1 MLERNSI
8 KFIIQNLLKGLATLG
23 FFVLIYILFK
33 EFVHVDY
40 LKWLEPFFDH
50 TLLILLIFLISEIFI
65 GIIPPEIF
73 VLWALRKDTFPE
85 FAGIIIILALIS
97 YSAAITGYFAGLR
110 LNRFLYLRFI
120 RRKYLK
126 KLEKNLQTFG
136 VYLIVIAALT
146 PVPYSGTS
154 MLIGSSSYPFRKF
167 SFYAL
172 TRFIRFGGYI
182 VFWWINIKING

>member
-1 MLERNSI
+1 MLDRQSI
-8 KFIIQNLLKGLATLG
+8 RYVTCNLLKGIAILG
-23 FFVLIYILFK
+23 FFVLIYVLFK

-50 TLLILLIFLISEIFI
+50 SLLILLIFLVSELFI

-73 VLWALRKDTFPE
+73 ILWALRKDTFLE
-85 FAGIIIILALIS
+85 FSGIILLLALIS
-97 YSAAITGYFAGLR
+97 YSAGLFGYFAGSR
-110 LNRFLYLRFI
+110 LNRLLYLRFF

-136 VYLIVIAALT
+136 VYLIVIASLT

-154 MLIGSSSYPFRKF
+154 MLIGSANYPFRKF

-172 TRFIRFGGYI
+172 TRFVRFGGYI
-182 VFWWINIKING
+182 FFWWINLKINR